1 MTSLPPWSCPSS
13 STRTAAS
20 SRPTPTASTR
30 TSASTQDRIH
40 PRPRFAADMTDP
52 LSDEACANLA
62 SLKFSQSNRSADPK
76 DPSRIIT
83 TTTTTTF
90 SMTREMAKGI
100 CQHFMDAHLIE
111 NAADLNSLSFR
122 DRGVYMIT
130 PKGLHI
136 LERFITK
143 NGISADHLLPVFASQ
158 PICMKLLHLERRSQ
172 DDEIIITKSV
182 VEVLFRRFIG
192 REPNTTKLS
201 DDDLQQQYH
210 ARWYNKAAATTE
222 ELDWSLGLPLRK
234 LPSADKKIGDE
245 YHFSAVSA
253 TEWLCD
259 YSTCVGVDE
268 ASELAGQFV
277 RYGLIT
283 LVSDKGKVKEN
294 NVVVTVRAGGAGG
307 GAGAVM
313 VSRSGSHNL
322 SAGLR
327 SRHAARSRVPR
338 DRQGHLQSH
347 QGRHG
352 RRSLGRIWQTGQQ
365 LFRLGFEAQSP
376 HPGLFFVSDQVDRPV
391 FPFRRRHRSHTSTE
405 HVGAR
410 PARLCRE
417 QRRQGG
423 ACQGQPCG
431 ATEADPGRAR
441 AEVSVPRVSP
451 SKLLR
456 GEPQFL
462 ARRAGLQEAVQHYEF
477 GCGGVNTN
485 RREAGERHWTR
496 RDGEASAGS
505 HRHGFRHLQQYVV
518 LLINVRRREPALH
531 A

>member
-1 MTSLPPWSCPSS
+1 
-13 STRTAAS
+13 
-20 SRPTPTASTR
+20 
-30 TSASTQDRIH
+30 
-40 PRPRFAADMTDP
+40 
-52 LSDEACANLA
+52 
-62 SLKFSQSNRSADPK
+62 
-76 DPSRIIT
+76 
-83 TTTTTTF
+83 
-90 SMTREMAKGI
+90 MTREMAKGI

-111 NAADLNSLSFR
+111 NAADVNSLSFR

-210 ARWYNKAAATTE
+210 ARWYNKVAATTE

-234 LPSADKKIGDE
+234 FPSADKKIGDE

-253 TEWLCD
+253 TDWLCD

-322 SAGLR
+322 LAGLR
-327 SRHAARSRVPR
+327 
-338 DRQGHLQSH
+338 
-347 QGRHG
+347 
-352 RRSLGRIWQTGQQ
+352 
-365 LFRLGFEAQSP
+365 
-376 HPGLFFVSDQVDRPV
+376 
-391 FPFRRRHRSHTSTE
+391 
-405 HVGAR
+405 
-410 PARLCRE
+410 
-417 QRRQGG
+417 
-423 ACQGQPCG
+423 
-431 ATEADPGRAR
+431 
-441 AEVSVPRVSP
+441 
-451 SKLLR
+451 
-456 GEPQFL
+456 
-462 ARRAGLQEAVQHYEF
+462 
-477 GCGGVNTN
+477 
-485 RREAGERHWTR
+485 
-496 RDGEASAGS
+496 
-505 HRHGFRHLQQYVV
+505 
-518 LLINVRRREPALH
+518 
-531 A
+531 